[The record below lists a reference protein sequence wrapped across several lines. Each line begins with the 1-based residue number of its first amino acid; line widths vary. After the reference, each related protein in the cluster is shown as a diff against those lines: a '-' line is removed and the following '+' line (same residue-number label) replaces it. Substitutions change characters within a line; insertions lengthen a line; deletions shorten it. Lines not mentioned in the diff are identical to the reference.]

1 MRTRL
6 ILASLTLLYLSGRQ
20 RTSDLSVSVGPE
32 CAISILGSSVQ
43 RFDSGAGTEFR
54 GITRFRIMA
63 RTSRTGRGEI
73 LLRFQNSDILG
84 PSTFSFAT
92 GPGSVSTPASGM
104 AKAPNA
110 LTTVA
115 AIGQNRHTDRAGE
128 VGWIEWNY
136 VTGVTA
142 SVAFAPTPQMFV
154 TCQ

>member
-20 RTSDLSVSVGPE
+20 RSSDLSVSVGPE

-43 RFDSGAGTEFR
+43 RYDSGAGTEFR
-54 GITRFRIMA
+54 GLTRFRIMA

-73 LLRFQNSDILG
+73 LLRFQASESAG

-92 GPGSVSTPASGM
+92 KTARFGTPASGL
-104 AKAPNA
+104 AKDPTS

-115 AIGQNRHTDRAGE
+115 AIGQNTHTDRAGE
-128 VGWIEWNY
+128 IGSVEWNY
-136 VTGVTA
+136 VTGAAA
-142 SVAFAPTPQMFV
+142 SPAFSPAPQMFV

>member
-32 CAISILGSSVQ
+32 CAIAILGSSVQ

-54 GITRFRIMA
+54 GLTRFRIKA

-73 LLRFQNSDILG
+73 LLRFQTSDILG

-92 GPGSVSTPASGM
+92 RPGSVGAPATGL
-104 AKAPNA
+104 AKDPAT

-128 VGWIEWNY
+128 VGSVEWNY
-136 VTGVTA
+136 MTEGA
-142 SVAFAPTPQMFV
+142 APSAVPPAPQMFV
-154 TCQ
+154 TCH